1 MLLFCSPFKTKRAQP
16 KHLVS
21 FHNISELLKTFD
33 REKKLLTEVFEK
45 RKIPYKLDIALAL
58 VEDKEERI
66 DFLLTHGVLTKNGPY
81 IELDD
86 QYLQF
91 FETILEVNEEINIS
105 YINENI
111 QQVKQNILYHLQ
123 ENNADRQYAY
133 LKTIKNTLRKISR
146 ISFRNM
152 IDLLRNIDN
161 TFKTEPNY
169 TIKIAKLEHY
179 DLKRKDISVLLDQT
193 ELLITTE
200 EQAFFTSAFDEEL
213 KQIVTQLRHRIN
225 ELRHNSIE
233 LQKQIIDYLNQ
244 VKYHSKVLEK
254 LKQVKYLKDQF
265 DLKNKSDFIDI
276 LRQNTA
282 VVFESNPSYPLKLS
296 MDALQ
301 SDDLIEIKQRAAKRI
316 RTGLKAKLP
325 VANTIDPEYFDD
337 QYEQQVFINLDEI
350 KNSFSA
356 AGNHLFDFIM
366 HYRFLR
372 PVDFEERVNIYCQVV
387 STYQNEL
394 NITEEYQRQQNIEF
408 AMVYPK

>member
-1 MLLFCSPFKTKRAQP
+1 MT
-16 KHLVS
+16 S
-21 FHNISELLKTFD
+21 FHNISELFKTLD

-45 RKIPYKLDIALAL
+45 RKIPFKLEFALPL
-58 VEDKEERI
+58 VDDKEERI
-66 DFLLTHGVLTKNGPY
+66 DFLTDHGILNKNGAF
-81 IELDD
+81 IEMDD

-111 QQVKQNILYHLQ
+111 QQVKQNILYYLQ
-123 ENNADRQYAY
+123 ENSADRQYIY
-133 LKTIKNTLRKISR
+133 LKTIKNTLRKINR

-169 TIKIAKLEHY
+169 KIKIAKLENY
-179 DLKRKDISVLLDQT
+179 DVKRKDINALLDQT
-193 ELLITTE
+193 ELLITTG

-213 KQIVTQLRHRIN
+213 KQVVTQLRHRIN

-244 VKYHSKVLEK
+244 VKYHSKVFEK

-276 LRQNTA
+276 IRRNTA
-282 VVFESNPSYPLKLS
+282 VVFETNPIYPLKLS
-296 MDALQ
+296 MDTLQ
-301 SDDLIEIKQRAAKRI
+301 SDDLIEIKQRIAKRT

-325 VANTIDPEYFDD
+325 LASTIDADYFND
-337 QYEQQVFINLDEI
+337 QVEQQIFINLEEI
-350 KNSFSA
+350 KNSFSS
-356 AGNHLFDFIM
+356 AGNHLFDFILN
-366 HYRFLR
+366 YTFNRL
-372 PVDFEERVNIYCQVV
+372 VDFEERVNIYCQVV
-387 STYQNEL
+387 SNYQNEL
-394 NITEEYQRQQNIEF
+394 NITEQYQRQQHIEY

>member
-1 MLLFCSPFKTKRAQP
+1 MT
-16 KHLVS
+16 S
-21 FHNISELLKTFD
+21 FHNISELFKTLD

-45 RKIPYKLDIALAL
+45 RKIPFKLEFALPL
-58 VEDKEERI
+58 VDDKEERI
-66 DFLLTHGVLTKNGPY
+66 DFLTDHGILNKNGAF
-81 IELDD
+81 IEMDD

-111 QQVKQNILYHLQ
+111 QQVKQNILYYLQ
-123 ENNADRQYAY
+123 ENSADRQYIY
-133 LKTIKNTLRKISR
+133 LKTIKNTLRKINR

-169 TIKIAKLEHY
+169 TIKIAKLENY
-179 DLKRKDISVLLDQT
+179 DVKRKDINALLDQT
-193 ELLITTE
+193 ELLITTG

-213 KQIVTQLRHRIN
+213 KQVVTQLRHRIN

-244 VKYHSKVLEK
+244 VKYHSKVFEK

-276 LRQNTA
+276 IRQNTA
-282 VVFESNPSYPLKLS
+282 VVFETNPVYPLKLS
-296 MDALQ
+296 MDTLQ
-301 SDDLIEIKQRAAKRI
+301 SDDLIEIKQRIAKRI

-325 VANTIDPEYFDD
+325 LASNIDADYFND
-337 QYEQQVFINLDEI
+337 QVEQQIFINLEEL
-350 KNSFSA
+350 KNSFSS
-356 AGNHLFDFIM
+356 AGNHLFDFILN
-366 HYRFLR
+366 YTFNRL
-372 PVDFEERVNIYCQVV
+372 VDFEERVNIYCQVV
-387 STYQNEL
+387 SNYQNEL
-394 NITEEYQRQQNIEF
+394 NITEQYQRQQHIEY

>member
-1 MLLFCSPFKTKRAQP
+1 MT
-16 KHLVS
+16 S
-21 FHNISELLKTFD
+21 FHNISELFKTLD

-45 RKIPYKLDIALAL
+45 RKIPFKLEFALPL
-58 VEDKEERI
+58 VDDKEERI
-66 DFLLTHGVLTKNGPY
+66 DFLTDHGILNKNGAF
-81 IELDD
+81 IEMDD

-111 QQVKQNILYHLQ
+111 QQVKQNILYYLQ
-123 ENNADRQYAY
+123 ENSADRQYIY
-133 LKTIKNTLRKISR
+133 LKTIKNTLRKINR

-169 TIKIAKLEHY
+169 TIKIAKLENY
-179 DLKRKDISVLLDQT
+179 DVKRKDINALLDQT
-193 ELLITTE
+193 ELLITTG

-213 KQIVTQLRHRIN
+213 KQVVTQLRHRIN

-244 VKYHSKVLEK
+244 VKYHSKVFEK

-276 LRQNTA
+276 IRQNTA
-282 VVFESNPSYPLKLS
+282 VVFETNPIYPLKLS
-296 MDALQ
+296 MDTLQ
-301 SDDLIEIKQRAAKRI
+301 SDDLIEIKQRIAKRI

-325 VANTIDPEYFDD
+325 LAATIDADYFND
-337 QYEQQVFINLDEI
+337 QVEQQIFINLEEI
-350 KNSFSA
+350 KNSFSS
-356 AGNHLFDFIM
+356 AGNHLFDFILN
-366 HYRFLR
+366 YTFNRL
-372 PVDFEERVNIYCQVV
+372 VDFEERVNIYCQVV
-387 STYQNEL
+387 SNYQNEL
-394 NITEEYQRQQNIEF
+394 NITEQYQRQQHIEY

>member
-1 MLLFCSPFKTKRAQP
+1 MT
-16 KHLVS
+16 S
-21 FHNISELLKTFD
+21 FHNISELFKTLD

-45 RKIPYKLDIALAL
+45 RKIPFKLEFALPL
-58 VEDKEERI
+58 VDDKEERI
-66 DFLLTHGVLTKNGPY
+66 DFLTDHGILNKNGAF
-81 IELDD
+81 IEMDD

-111 QQVKQNILYHLQ
+111 QQVKQNILYYLQ
-123 ENNADRQYAY
+123 ENSADRQYIY
-133 LKTIKNTLRKISR
+133 LKTIKNTLRKINR

-169 TIKIAKLEHY
+169 TIKIAKLENY
-179 DLKRKDISVLLDQT
+179 DVKRKDINALLDQT
-193 ELLITTE
+193 ELLITTG

-213 KQIVTQLRHRIN
+213 KQVVTQLRHRIN

-244 VKYHSKVLEK
+244 VKYHSKVFEK

-276 LRQNTA
+276 IRQNTA
-282 VVFESNPSYPLKLS
+282 VVFETNPVYPLKLS
-296 MDALQ
+296 MDTLQ
-301 SDDLIEIKQRAAKRI
+301 SDDLIEIKQRIAKRT

-325 VANTIDPEYFDD
+325 LASIIDADYFND
-337 QYEQQVFINLDEI
+337 QVEQQIFINLEEI
-350 KNSFSA
+350 KNSFSS
-356 AGNHLFDFIM
+356 AGNHLFDFILN
-366 HYRFLR
+366 YTFNRL
-372 PVDFEERVNIYCQVV
+372 VDFEERVNIYCQVV
-387 STYQNEL
+387 SNYQNEL
-394 NITEEYQRQQNIEF
+394 NITEQYQRQQHIEY

>member
-1 MLLFCSPFKTKRAQP
+1 MT
-16 KHLVS
+16 S
-21 FHNISELLKTFD
+21 FHNISELFKTLD

-45 RKIPYKLDIALAL
+45 RKIPFKLEFALPL
-58 VEDKEERI
+58 VDDKEERI
-66 DFLLTHGVLTKNGPY
+66 DFLTDHGILNKNGAF
-81 IELDD
+81 IEMDD

-111 QQVKQNILYHLQ
+111 QQVKQNILYYLQ
-123 ENNADRQYAY
+123 ENSADRQYIY
-133 LKTIKNTLRKISR
+133 LKTIKNTLRKINR

-169 TIKIAKLEHY
+169 TIKIAKLENY
-179 DLKRKDISVLLDQT
+179 DVKRKDINALLDQT
-193 ELLITTE
+193 ELLITTG

-213 KQIVTQLRHRIN
+213 KQVVTQLRHRIN

-244 VKYHSKVLEK
+244 VKYHSKVFEK

-276 LRQNTA
+276 IRRNTA
-282 VVFESNPSYPLKLS
+282 VVFETNPVYPLKLS
-296 MDALQ
+296 MDTLQ
-301 SDDLIEIKQRAAKRI
+301 SDDLIEIKQRIAKRT

-325 VANTIDPEYFDD
+325 LASIIDADYFND
-337 QYEQQVFINLDEI
+337 QVEQQIFINLEEI
-350 KNSFSA
+350 KNSFSS
-356 AGNHLFDFIM
+356 AGNHLFDFILN
-366 HYRFLR
+366 YTFNRL
-372 PVDFEERVNIYCQVV
+372 VDFEERVNIYCQVV
-387 STYQNEL
+387 SNYQNEL
-394 NITEEYQRQQNIEF
+394 NITEQYQRQQHIEY

>member
-1 MLLFCSPFKTKRAQP
+1 MT
-16 KHLVS
+16 S
-21 FHNISELLKTFD
+21 FHNISELFKTLD

-45 RKIPYKLDIALAL
+45 RKIPFKLEFALPL
-58 VEDKEERI
+58 VDDKEERI
-66 DFLLTHGVLTKNGPY
+66 DFLTDHGILNKNGAF
-81 IELDD
+81 IEMDD

-111 QQVKQNILYHLQ
+111 QQVKQNILYYLQ
-123 ENNADRQYAY
+123 ENSADRQYIY
-133 LKTIKNTLRKISR
+133 LKTIKNTLRKINR

-169 TIKIAKLEHY
+169 TIKIAKLENY
-179 DLKRKDISVLLDQT
+179 DVKRKDINALLDQT
-193 ELLITTE
+193 ELLITTG

-213 KQIVTQLRHRIN
+213 KQVVTQLRHRIN

-244 VKYHSKVLEK
+244 VKYHSKVFEK

-276 LRQNTA
+276 IRQNTA
-282 VVFESNPSYPLKLS
+282 VVFETNPVYPLKLS
-296 MDALQ
+296 MDTLQ
-301 SDDLIEIKQRAAKRI
+301 SDDLIEIKQRIAKRI

-325 VANTIDPEYFDD
+325 LASIIDADYFND
-337 QYEQQVFINLDEI
+337 QVEQQIFINLEEI
-350 KNSFSA
+350 KNSFSS
-356 AGNHLFDFIM
+356 AGNHLFDFILN
-366 HYRFLR
+366 YTFNRL
-372 PVDFEERVNIYCQVV
+372 VDFEERVNIYCQVV
-387 STYQNEL
+387 SNYQNEL
-394 NITEEYQRQQNIEF
+394 NITEQYQRQQHIEY

>member
-1 MLLFCSPFKTKRAQP
+1 MT
-16 KHLVS
+16 S
-21 FHNISELLKTFD
+21 FHNISELFKTLD

-45 RKIPYKLDIALAL
+45 RKIPFKLEFALPL
-58 VEDKEERI
+58 VDDKEERI
-66 DFLLTHGVLTKNGPY
+66 DFLTDHGILNKNGAF
-81 IELDD
+81 IEMDD

-111 QQVKQNILYHLQ
+111 QQVKQNILYYLQ
-123 ENNADRQYAY
+123 ENSADRQYIY
-133 LKTIKNTLRKISR
+133 LKTIKNTLRKINR

-169 TIKIAKLEHY
+169 TIKIAKLENY
-179 DLKRKDISVLLDQT
+179 DVKRKDINALLDQT
-193 ELLITTE
+193 ELLITTG

-213 KQIVTQLRHRIN
+213 KQVVTQLRHRIN

-244 VKYHSKVLEK
+244 VKYHSKVFEK

-276 LRQNTA
+276 IRQNTA
-282 VVFESNPSYPLKLS
+282 VVFETNPIYPLKLS
-296 MDALQ
+296 MDTLQ
-301 SDDLIEIKQRAAKRI
+301 SDDLIEIKQRIAKRI

-325 VANTIDPEYFDD
+325 LAATIDAYYFND
-337 QYEQQVFINLDEI
+337 QVEQQIFINLEEI
-350 KNSFSA
+350 KNSFSS
-356 AGNHLFDFIM
+356 AGNHLFDFILN
-366 HYRFLR
+366 YTFNRL
-372 PVDFEERVNIYCQVV
+372 VDFEERVNIYCQVV
-387 STYQNEL
+387 SNYQNEL
-394 NITEEYQRQQNIEF
+394 NITEQYQRQQHIEY

>member
-1 MLLFCSPFKTKRAQP
+1 MT
-16 KHLVS
+16 S
-21 FHNISELLKTFD
+21 FHNISELFKTLD

-45 RKIPYKLDIALAL
+45 RKIPFKLEFALPL
-58 VEDKEERI
+58 VDDKEERI
-66 DFLLTHGVLTKNGPY
+66 DFLTDHGILNKNGAF
-81 IELDD
+81 IEMDD

-111 QQVKQNILYHLQ
+111 QQVKQNILYYLQ
-123 ENNADRQYAY
+123 ENSADRQYVY
-133 LKTIKNTLRKISR
+133 LKTIKNTLRKINR

-169 TIKIAKLEHY
+169 TIKIAKLENY
-179 DLKRKDISVLLDQT
+179 DVKRKDINALLDQT
-193 ELLITTE
+193 ELLITTG

-213 KQIVTQLRHRIN
+213 KQVVTQLRHRIN

-244 VKYHSKVLEK
+244 VKYHSKVFEK

-276 LRQNTA
+276 IRRNTA
-282 VVFESNPSYPLKLS
+282 VVFETNPIYPLKLS
-296 MDALQ
+296 MDTLQ
-301 SDDLIEIKQRAAKRI
+301 SDDLIEIKQRIAKRI

-325 VANTIDPEYFDD
+325 LAATIDADYFND
-337 QYEQQVFINLDEI
+337 QVEQQIFINLEEI
-350 KNSFSA
+350 KNSFSS
-356 AGNHLFDFIM
+356 AGNHLFDFILN
-366 HYRFLR
+366 YTFNRL
-372 PVDFEERVNIYCQVV
+372 VDFEERVNIYCQVV
-387 STYQNEL
+387 SNYQNEL
-394 NITEEYQRQQNIEF
+394 NITEQYQRQQHIEY

>member
-1 MLLFCSPFKTKRAQP
+1 MT
-16 KHLVS
+16 S
-21 FHNISELLKTFD
+21 FHNISELFKTLD

-45 RKIPYKLDIALAL
+45 RKIPFKLEFALPL
-58 VEDKEERI
+58 VDDKEERI
-66 DFLLTHGVLTKNGPY
+66 DFLTDHGILNKNGAF
-81 IELDD
+81 IEMDD

-111 QQVKQNILYHLQ
+111 QQVKQNILYYLQ
-123 ENNADRQYAY
+123 ENSADRQYIY
-133 LKTIKNTLRKISR
+133 LKTIKNTLRKINR

-169 TIKIAKLEHY
+169 TIKIAKLENY
-179 DLKRKDISVLLDQT
+179 DVKRKDINALLDQT
-193 ELLITTE
+193 ELLITTG

-213 KQIVTQLRHRIN
+213 KQVVTQLRHRIN

-244 VKYHSKVLEK
+244 VKYHSKVFEK

-276 LRQNTA
+276 IRRNTA
-282 VVFESNPSYPLKLS
+282 VVFETNPIYPLKLS
-296 MDALQ
+296 MDTLQ
-301 SDDLIEIKQRAAKRI
+301 SDDLIEIKQRIAKRI

-325 VANTIDPEYFDD
+325 LASIIDADYFND
-337 QYEQQVFINLDEI
+337 QVEQQIFINLEEL
-350 KNSFSA
+350 KNSFSS
-356 AGNHLFDFIM
+356 AGNHLFDFILN
-366 HYRFLR
+366 YTFNRL
-372 PVDFEERVNIYCQVV
+372 VDFEERVNIYCQVV
-387 STYQNEL
+387 SNYQNEL
-394 NITEEYQRQQNIEF
+394 NITEQYQRQQHIEY

>member
-1 MLLFCSPFKTKRAQP
+1 MT
-16 KHLVS
+16 S
-21 FHNISELLKTFD
+21 FHNISELFKTLD

-45 RKIPYKLDIALAL
+45 RKIPFKLEFALPL
-58 VEDKEERI
+58 VDDKEERI
-66 DFLLTHGVLTKNGPY
+66 DFLTDHGILNKNGAF
-81 IELDD
+81 IEMDD

-111 QQVKQNILYHLQ
+111 QQVKQNILYYLQ
-123 ENNADRQYAY
+123 ENSADRQYVY
-133 LKTIKNTLRKISR
+133 LKTIKNTLRKINR

-169 TIKIAKLEHY
+169 KIKIAKLENY
-179 DLKRKDISVLLDQT
+179 DVKRKDINALLDQT
-193 ELLITTE
+193 ELLITTG

-213 KQIVTQLRHRIN
+213 KQVVTQLRHRIN

-244 VKYHSKVLEK
+244 VKYHSKVFEK

-276 LRQNTA
+276 IRRNTA
-282 VVFESNPSYPLKLS
+282 VVFETNPVYPLKLS
-296 MDALQ
+296 MDTLQ
-301 SDDLIEIKQRAAKRI
+301 SDDLIEIKQRIAKRI

-325 VANTIDPEYFDD
+325 LASIIDADYFND
-337 QYEQQVFINLDEI
+337 QVEQQIFINLEEL
-350 KNSFSA
+350 KNSFSS
-356 AGNHLFDFIM
+356 AGNHLFDFILN
-366 HYRFLR
+366 YTFNRL
-372 PVDFEERVNIYCQVV
+372 VDFEERVNIYCQVV
-387 STYQNEL
+387 SNYQNEL
-394 NITEEYQRQQNIEF
+394 NITEQYQRQQHIEY

>member
-1 MLLFCSPFKTKRAQP
+1 MT
-16 KHLVS
+16 S
-21 FHNISELLKTFD
+21 FHNISELFKTLD

-45 RKIPYKLDIALAL
+45 RKIPFKLEFALPL
-58 VEDKEERI
+58 VDDKEERI
-66 DFLLTHGVLTKNGPY
+66 DFLTDHGILNKNGAF
-81 IELDD
+81 IEMDD

-111 QQVKQNILYHLQ
+111 QQVKQNILYYLQ
-123 ENNADRQYAY
+123 ENSADRQYVY
-133 LKTIKNTLRKISR
+133 LKTIKNTLRKINR

-169 TIKIAKLEHY
+169 TIKIAKLENY
-179 DLKRKDISVLLDQT
+179 DVKRKDINALLDQT
-193 ELLITTE
+193 ELLITTG

-213 KQIVTQLRHRIN
+213 KQVVTQLRHRIN

-244 VKYHSKVLEK
+244 VKYHSKVFEK

-276 LRQNTA
+276 IRRNTA
-282 VVFESNPSYPLKLS
+282 VVFETNPIYPLKLS
-296 MDALQ
+296 MDTLQ
-301 SDDLIEIKQRAAKRI
+301 SDDLIEIKQRIAKRI

-325 VANTIDPEYFDD
+325 LASIIDADYFND
-337 QYEQQVFINLDEI
+337 QVEQQIFINLEEI
-350 KNSFSA
+350 KNSFSS
-356 AGNHLFDFIM
+356 AGNHLFDFILN
-366 HYRFLR
+366 YTFNRL
-372 PVDFEERVNIYCQVV
+372 VDFEERVNIYCQVV
-387 STYQNEL
+387 SNYQNEL
-394 NITEEYQRQQNIEF
+394 NITEQYQRQQHIEY

>member
-1 MLLFCSPFKTKRAQP
+1 MT
-16 KHLVS
+16 S
-21 FHNISELLKTFD
+21 FHNISELFKTLD

-45 RKIPYKLDIALAL
+45 RKIPFKLEFALPL
-58 VEDKEERI
+58 VDDKEERI
-66 DFLLTHGVLTKNGPY
+66 DFLTDHGILNKNGAF
-81 IELDD
+81 IEMDD

-111 QQVKQNILYHLQ
+111 QQVKQNILYYLQ
-123 ENNADRQYAY
+123 ENSADRQYIY
-133 LKTIKNTLRKISR
+133 LKTIKNTLRKINR

-169 TIKIAKLEHY
+169 TIKIAKLENY
-179 DLKRKDISVLLDQT
+179 DVKRKDINALLDQT
-193 ELLITTE
+193 ELLITTG

-213 KQIVTQLRHRIN
+213 KQVVTQLRHRIN

-244 VKYHSKVLEK
+244 VKYHSKVFEK

-276 LRQNTA
+276 IRQNTA
-282 VVFESNPSYPLKLS
+282 VVFETNPVYPLKLS
-296 MDALQ
+296 MDTLQ
-301 SDDLIEIKQRAAKRI
+301 SDDLIEIKQRIAKRI

-325 VANTIDPEYFDD
+325 LAATIDADYFND
-337 QYEQQVFINLDEI
+337 QVEQQIFINLEEI
-350 KNSFSA
+350 KNSFSS
-356 AGNHLFDFIM
+356 AGNHLFDFILN
-366 HYRFLR
+366 YTFNRL
-372 PVDFEERVNIYCQVV
+372 VDFEERVNIYCQVV
-387 STYQNEL
+387 SNYQNEL
-394 NITEEYQRQQNIEF
+394 NITEQYQRQQHIEY

>member
-1 MLLFCSPFKTKRAQP
+1 MT
-16 KHLVS
+16 S
-21 FHNISELLKTFD
+21 FHNISELFKTLD

-45 RKIPYKLDIALAL
+45 RKIPFKLEFALPL
-58 VEDKEERI
+58 VDDKEERI
-66 DFLLTHGVLTKNGPY
+66 DFLTDHGILNKNGAF
-81 IELDD
+81 IEMDD

-111 QQVKQNILYHLQ
+111 QQVKQNILYYLQ
-123 ENNADRQYAY
+123 ENSADRQYVY
-133 LKTIKNTLRKISR
+133 LKTIKNTLRKINR

-169 TIKIAKLEHY
+169 KIKIAKLENY
-179 DLKRKDISVLLDQT
+179 DVKRKDINALLDQT
-193 ELLITTE
+193 ELLITTG

-213 KQIVTQLRHRIN
+213 KQVVTQLRHRIN

-244 VKYHSKVLEK
+244 VKYHSKVFEK

-276 LRQNTA
+276 IRRNTA
-282 VVFESNPSYPLKLS
+282 VVFETNPIYPLKLS
-296 MDALQ
+296 MDTLQ
-301 SDDLIEIKQRAAKRI
+301 SDDLIEIKQRIAKRI

-325 VANTIDPEYFDD
+325 LASIIDADYFND
-337 QYEQQVFINLDEI
+337 QVEQQIFINLEEI
-350 KNSFSA
+350 KNSFSS
-356 AGNHLFDFIM
+356 AGNHLFDFILN
-366 HYRFLR
+366 YTFNRL
-372 PVDFEERVNIYCQVV
+372 VDFEERVNIYCQVV
-387 STYQNEL
+387 SNYQNEL
-394 NITEEYQRQQNIEF
+394 NITEQYQRQQHIEY

>member
-1 MLLFCSPFKTKRAQP
+1 MT
-16 KHLVS
+16 S
-21 FHNISELLKTFD
+21 FHNISELFKTLD

-45 RKIPYKLDIALAL
+45 RKIPFKLEFALPL
-58 VEDKEERI
+58 VDDKEERI
-66 DFLLTHGVLTKNGPY
+66 DFLTDHGILNKNGAF
-81 IELDD
+81 IEMDD

-111 QQVKQNILYHLQ
+111 QQVKQNILYYLQ
-123 ENNADRQYAY
+123 ENSADRQYIY
-133 LKTIKNTLRKISR
+133 LKTIKNTLRKINR

-169 TIKIAKLEHY
+169 TIKIAKLENY
-179 DLKRKDISVLLDQT
+179 DVKRKDINALLDQT
-193 ELLITTE
+193 ELLITTG

-213 KQIVTQLRHRIN
+213 KQVVTQLRHRIN

-244 VKYHSKVLEK
+244 VKYHSKVFEK

-276 LRQNTA
+276 IRRNTA
-282 VVFESNPSYPLKLS
+282 VVFETNPIYPLKLS
-296 MDALQ
+296 MDTLQ
-301 SDDLIEIKQRAAKRI
+301 SDDLIEIKQRIAKRI

-325 VANTIDPEYFDD
+325 LASIIDADYFND
-337 QYEQQVFINLDEI
+337 QVEQQIFINLEEI
-350 KNSFSA
+350 KNSFSS
-356 AGNHLFDFIM
+356 AGNHLFDFILN
-366 HYRFLR
+366 YTFNRL
-372 PVDFEERVNIYCQVV
+372 VDFEERVNIYCQVV
-387 STYQNEL
+387 SNYQNEL
-394 NITEEYQRQQNIEF
+394 NITEQYQRQQHIEY

>member
-1 MLLFCSPFKTKRAQP
+1 MT
-16 KHLVS
+16 S
-21 FHNISELLKTFD
+21 FHNISELFKTLD

-45 RKIPYKLDIALAL
+45 RKIPFKLEFALPL
-58 VEDKEERI
+58 VDDKEERI
-66 DFLLTHGVLTKNGPY
+66 DFLTDHGILNKNGAF
-81 IELDD
+81 IEMDD

-111 QQVKQNILYHLQ
+111 QQVKQNILYYLQ
-123 ENNADRQYAY
+123 ENSADRQYIY
-133 LKTIKNTLRKISR
+133 LKTIKNTLRKINR

-169 TIKIAKLEHY
+169 TIKIAKLENY
-179 DLKRKDISVLLDQT
+179 DVKRKDINALLDQT
-193 ELLITTE
+193 ELLITTG

-213 KQIVTQLRHRIN
+213 KQVVTQLRHRIN

-244 VKYHSKVLEK
+244 VKYHSKVFEK

-276 LRQNTA
+276 IRQNTA
-282 VVFESNPSYPLKLS
+282 VVFETNPIYPLKLS
-296 MDALQ
+296 MDTLQ
-301 SDDLIEIKQRAAKRI
+301 SDDLIEIKQRIAKRT

-325 VANTIDPEYFDD
+325 LASTIDADYFND
-337 QYEQQVFINLDEI
+337 QVEQQIFINLEEI
-350 KNSFSA
+350 KNSFSS
-356 AGNHLFDFIM
+356 AGNHLFDFILN
-366 HYRFLR
+366 YTFNRL
-372 PVDFEERVNIYCQVV
+372 VDFEERVNIYCQVV
-387 STYQNEL
+387 SNYQNEL
-394 NITEEYQRQQNIEF
+394 NITEQYQRQQHIEY